1 MTAPSRRGSA
11 PPAQPASLRVIAEP
25 TGLLGKINSMPQRA
39 QALHQRVMITIV
51 GSVDL
56 GILTAEVSVRR
67 VRGAE
72 IDQETA
78 CCGFRPQSSIAT
90 SVFTT
95 NWMIMEPPGEPSTAY
110 SAPRPADE

>member
-1 MTAPSRRGSA
+1 
-11 PPAQPASLRVIAEP
+11 
-25 TGLLGKINSMPQRA
+25 MPQRA

-67 VRGAE
+67 VRGGE
-72 IDQETA
+72 IDQGNRLLRIQT
-78 CCGFRPQSSIAT
+78 QSSIAT

>member
-1 MTAPSRRGSA
+1 
-11 PPAQPASLRVIAEP
+11 
-25 TGLLGKINSMPQRA
+25 MPQRA

-72 IDQETA
+72 IDQGNRLLRIQTPIQHRHKCFHDELDDHGAARRTEH
-78 CCGFRPQSSIAT
+78 RVQRT
-90 SVFTT
+90 
-95 NWMIMEPPGEPSTAY
+95 
-110 SAPRPADE
+110 APRRRVIEHQRRCHRTARSLPRLDPVSHR